1 MHVRRSGNAA
11 GSRAHTSIG
20 RGRSVKVTII
30 DYGMGNVLS
39 VRRALEHCGA
49 EAVLTDR
56 PEMVAGAER
65 LVLPG
70 VGAFGDC
77 MKALET
83 RGLVEPIREFAASG
97 RPFLGIC
104 VGMQI
109 LLDLGEEFGGYPG
122 LGFIPGRVVQIERAT
137 VDAAPRKIPHIGWA
151 PIRPPRANAL
161 GWSRSPL
168 ASTQHDTAFYF
179 VHSFTARTES
189 PADCAAV
196 ADYQGVEV
204 TAAVNRDNITGTQFH
219 PEKSGPAGL
228 MLLKRFVTA

>member
-1 MHVRRSGNAA
+1 M
-11 GSRAHTSIG
+11 
-20 RGRSVKVTII
+20 KVTII

-49 EAVLTDR
+49 ETVLTDR
-56 PEMVAGAER
+56 PETVAGAER

-77 MKALET
+77 MNALET
-83 RGLVEPIREFAASG
+83 RGLVEPIRNFAASG

-109 LLDLGEEFGGYPG
+109 LLDAGEEFGGHPG
-122 LGFIPGRVVQIERAT
+122 LGFISGRVVQIEQAT
-137 VDAAPRKIPHIGWA
+137 VNGVPRKIPHIGWA
-151 PIRPPRANAL
+151 PIRPPRTNSSA
-161 GWSRSPL
+161 WSRSPL
-168 ASTQHDTAFYF
+168 ASTRHDTPFYF

-189 PADCAAV
+189 SDDCAAV
-196 ADYQGVEV
+196 ADYEGVEV
-204 TAAVNRDNITGTQFH
+204 TAVISRDNITGTQFH

-228 MLLKRFVTA
+228 ALLKRFVTA